1 LNQAR
6 VTPLTVVPPLTA
18 QASLSMG
25 ETLGVYVLEQVLG
38 EGSMGTVYLGRHQRL
53 GRQVALKVLH
63 EHLLRDQRL
72 VKRFMQE
79 GRVVNQINHEHIV
92 EVHDFVEELA
102 PERVYCVME
111 LLKGETL
118 SQRLATRAV
127 NLESVR
133 TIGRQIAS
141 ALGAAHAVGVVHRD
155 VKPENIFLLSRDG
168 RDDWVKVLDFGI
180 AKSDQNTVNLVESQ
194 QGTLLG
200 TPRYMAPEQVAGL
213 EVDARTDV
221 YALGTILYEL
231 LAGKPPFEASTFGQL
246 AADIITRAPP
256 PLPKQNT
263 LGESIPVGLQ
273 ALVYACLAKQPK
285 DRPASM
291 GAVEAQL
298 LSEDSAF
305 RGVALAA
312 PAPAAVV
319 VAPPPPPPAETEV
332 TLAID
337 THPAGAKVVRID
349 TGEVL
354 GVAPFEKKLARA
366 DLLPVRI
373 ELPGYVSLERELRLD
388 QSQRVDMTLTA
399 VPPKVVKPAPRPVT
413 DGVLDPY

>member
-1 LNQAR
+1 
-6 VTPLTVVPPLTA
+6 
-18 QASLSMG
+18 M
-25 ETLGVYVLEQVLG
+25 
-38 EGSMGTVYLGRHQRL
+38 
-53 GRQVALKVLH
+53 
-63 EHLLRDQRL
+63 
-72 VKRFMQE
+72 
-79 GRVVNQINHEHIV
+79 
-92 EVHDFVEELA
+92 
-102 PERVYCVME
+102 
-111 LLKGETL
+111 
-118 SQRLATRAV
+118 
-127 NLESVR
+127 
-133 TIGRQIAS
+133 
-141 ALGAAHAVGVVHRD
+141 
-155 VKPENIFLLSRDG
+155 
-168 RDDWVKVLDFGI
+168 
-180 AKSDQNTVNLVESQ
+180 
-194 QGTLLG
+194 
-200 TPRYMAPEQVAGL
+200 
-213 EVDARTDV
+213 
-221 YALGTILYEL
+221 
-231 LAGKPPFEASTFGQL
+231 
-246 AADIITRAPP
+246 
-256 PLPKQNT
+256 
-263 LGESIPVGLQ
+263 GLQ

-305 RGVALAA
+305 RGVALKAAVGLLAVVVGAAVTTWALRPAPAVTAPPPLAA